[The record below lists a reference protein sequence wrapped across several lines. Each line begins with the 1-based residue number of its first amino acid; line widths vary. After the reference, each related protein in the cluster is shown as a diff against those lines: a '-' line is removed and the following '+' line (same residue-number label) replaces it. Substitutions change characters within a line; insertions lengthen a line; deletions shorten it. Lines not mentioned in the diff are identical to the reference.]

1 MIPDMMP
8 SLEDEDM
15 ALLRSTRRRNSTGR
29 TLPEYRTLA
38 CPKYGH
44 RITWCRQICTPIGNK
59 GDCGRL
65 APHAMIGKT
74 QAAIAAFNEARRA
87 KSP

>member
-1 MIPDMMP
+1 MP
-8 SLEDEDM
+8 
-15 ALLRSTRRRNSTGR
+15 LLRPKHERNPSGR
-29 TLPEYRTLA
+29 PLPEYLTIA

-44 RITWCRQICTPIGNK
+44 RITWCRQICTPIGDK

-74 QAAIAAFNEARRA
+74 QAAIAAFNEARGV
-87 KSP
+87 KQP

>member
-1 MIPDMMP
+1 MP
-8 SLEDEDM
+8 
-15 ALLRSTRRRNSTGR
+15 LLRPEGQRNRSDR
-29 TLPEYRTLA
+29 PLPEYLTLA

-44 RITWCRQICTPIGNK
+44 RNTWCRLMCTPIGDR

-74 QAAIAAFNEARRA
+74 QAAIAAFNEARGV
-87 KSP
+87 KQP

>member
-1 MIPDMMP
+1 MP
-8 SLEDEDM
+8 ILHPGQK
-15 ALLRSTRRRNSTGR
+15 RNLSKRG
-29 TLPEYRTLA
+29 LPEYRTLA

-44 RITWCRQICTPIGNK
+44 RITWCRQICTPIDEM

-74 QAAIAAFNEARRA
+74 QAAIAAYNEAHR
-87 KSP
+87 SG

>member
-1 MIPDMMP
+1 MP
-8 SLEDEDM
+8 
-15 ALLRSTRRRNSTGR
+15 LLRPINQRNLSGRR
-29 TLPEYRTLA
+29 LPEYRTLA

-44 RITWCRQICTPIGNK
+44 RITWCRQICDPIAGK

-74 QAAIAAFNEARRA
+74 QAAIAAYNEGRN
-87 KSP
+87 PD

>member
-1 MIPDMMP
+1 MP
-8 SLEDEDM
+8 
-15 ALLRSTRRRNSTGR
+15 LLRPEGHRNRSDR
-29 TLPEYRTLA
+29 PLPEFLTIT

-65 APHAMIGKT
+65 APHAMVGKT
-74 QAAIAAFNEARRA
+74 QAAIAAYNEAHGL
-87 KSP
+87 K